1 MQVIIVIAIPAEREK
16 SENKENKILTKLEI
30 STGSS
35 VAEQY
40 YCRKIKSFPQN
51 HKIKIC
57 TTYRNVLAISKYE
70 NE

>member
-35 VAEQY
+35 VAEHSNAV
-40 YCRKIKSFPQN
+40 K
-51 HKIKIC
+51 
-57 TTYRNVLAISKYE
+57 
-70 NE
+70 